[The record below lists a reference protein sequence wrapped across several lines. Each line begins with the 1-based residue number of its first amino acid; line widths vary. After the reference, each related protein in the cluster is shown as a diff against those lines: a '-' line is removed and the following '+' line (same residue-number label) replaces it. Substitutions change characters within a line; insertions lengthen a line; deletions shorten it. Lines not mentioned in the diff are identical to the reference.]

1 MNAQQRRSPSL
12 AVLSVVLLTGP
23 VCWAQAPAEMQKRR
37 DELDR
42 LLRVLPRSAAWEKW
56 LKSSGELPPDFDT
69 LPRMAELP
77 DPLRLEEKG
86 RVRPITDARDWPA
99 RREQLVKLF
108 QQYVFGSLPPPPGNV
123 RAVALGSREEAGTTV
138 QDLRLEFGPDRRA
151 KLGVELLMPRGKGPC
166 PVFLVQ
172 RTHRAWALMA
182 VSRGYIG
189 CVYDG
194 DDARDDTN
202 GFVPL
207 WPDHDWGKL
216 ARRAWAA
223 SRCVDY
229 LATLSQ
235 VDTQKICIA
244 GHSRNGK
251 VALLAAAFDPRF
263 AAVVSSSSGCCGACS
278 YRLFAEPQMAES
290 IEVLTHENPDWV
302 VPRLRFYV
310 GREDRLPVDQ
320 HELIALVAPRG
331 CLIATALNDNTE
343 STWAVQHTYLAARP
357 VYELLKAGERLRVRW
372 RPGGHETRASDIHS
386 YLDWFDTCTGRGRT
400 EFPEVLLH
408 ARFTDWQKSGEKVE
422 AARFPPKG
430 LDDLLRTTQG
440 EPISDRPGWLARCQS
455 LRDQVR
461 WGLGDEPPA
470 AANPG
475 VAYGAEPPYRQVLL
489 KRFLNPPEG
498 LGRQGINFGDYVAGD
513 LYYPDAAKKDGTK
526 VPAVIW
532 LCPHSC
538 ARGYVPSALAG
549 GLPHIGL
556 AQAGFAVFAF
566 DAIGTGYRIE
576 EETDFYRR
584 YPRWSLLGKMV
595 RDVRA
600 AVDALERVPFV
611 DGRRIYVVGYG
622 LGGRVGLHAAALDDR
637 VAGIVSVAGFTPLRL
652 DQKEK
657 GTGGIARLCHCHV
670 LQPRL
675 AAFIG
680 NEARIPYDFHEVL
693 ALAAPRP
700 VLVVTSQVD
709 RQNTVDDVKTCV
721 REAGKVYRLLGAE
734 GKLRLQTL
742 DDYNRYSAA
751 AQRTVHAFLKDVAEE
766 VAKRQR

>member
-1 MNAQQRRSPSL
+1 MNARRGL
-12 AVLSVVLLTGP
+12 AALSVVLLLGQ
-23 VCWAQAPAEMQKRR
+23 VSWAQAPAENQKRR

-42 LLRVLPRSAAWEKW
+42 LLRVLPKSAAWEKW
-56 LKSSGELPPDFDT
+56 LKSSGELPPDFDA
-69 LPRMAELP
+69 LPRVAELP
-77 DPLRLEEKG
+77 DALRLEDKG
-86 RVRPITDARDWPA
+86 QTRAITDARDWPA

-123 RAVALGSREEAGTTV
+123 RAVVRGSRDEAGATV
-138 QDLRLEFGPDRRA
+138 QDLLLEFGLDRQA
-151 KLGVELLMPRGKGPC
+151 KLGMELLIPRGQGPF

-172 RTHRAWALMA
+172 RTHRAWALLA
-182 VSRGYIG
+182 LSRGYIG

-194 DDARDDTN
+194 DDSRDDTN

-207 WPDHDWGKL
+207 WPDQDWGRL

-229 LATLSQ
+229 LVTLAQ
-235 VDTQKICIA
+235 VDAQRICIA

-251 VALLAAAFDPRF
+251 VALLAAALDPRF

-278 YRLFAEPQMAES
+278 YRLFAESQMAES

-302 VPRLRFYV
+302 HPRLRFYV

-331 CLIATALNDNTE
+331 CLISTGLNDNTE
-343 STWAVQHTYLAARP
+343 STWVIQHTYLAARP
-357 VYELLKAGERLRVRW
+357 VYELLKAGDRLRVRW

-386 YLDWFDTCTGRGRT
+386 YLDWFDVCTGRGRA

-408 ARFTDWQKSGEKVE
+408 ARLADWQKAGEKVE
-422 AARFPPKG
+422 ATRFPPRG
-430 LDDLLRTTQG
+430 LDDLLRTSQG
-440 EPISDRPGWLARCQS
+440 ESIGDRAGWLARCPS

-461 WGLGDEPPA
+461 WALGEEPPA

-475 VAYGAEPPYRQVLL
+475 GAYGAEPPYRQVLL

-513 LYYPDAAKKDGTK
+513 LYYPETAKKDGRK
-526 VPAVIW
+526 VPAVIY

-538 ARGYVPSALAG
+538 ARGYVPSALGG
-549 GLPHIGL
+549 GLPHMGL
-556 AQAGFAVFAF
+556 AQNGFAVFAF

-576 EETDFYRR
+576 EETGFYQR

-600 AVDALERVPFV
+600 AVDALGKVPFV

-622 LGGRVGLHAAALDDR
+622 LGGRVALHAAALDER
-637 VAGIVSVAGFTPLRL
+637 IAGVASVAGFTPLRL

-657 GTGGIARLCHCHV
+657 STGGIARLCRWHV

-675 AAFIG
+675 DAFIG

-700 VLVVTSQVD
+700 VLVVAPLLD
-709 RQNTVDDVKTCV
+709 RQNTTDDVRACV
-721 REAGKVYRLLGAE
+721 READKVYRVLGAE

-751 AQRTVHAFLKDVAEE
+751 AQKAVQAFLKEA
-766 VAKRQR
+766 AGSAR